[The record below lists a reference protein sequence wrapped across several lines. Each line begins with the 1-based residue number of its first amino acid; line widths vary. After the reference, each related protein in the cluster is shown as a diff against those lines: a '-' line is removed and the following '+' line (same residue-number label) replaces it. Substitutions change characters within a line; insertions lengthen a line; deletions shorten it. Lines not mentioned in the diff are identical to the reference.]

1 MKFLDLFP
9 YQQFVW
15 NFDKLFDEDLD
26 YYCVHLKVIIFLWT
40 SLVVLDIEINK
51 LVVFFD
57 MFVTIDVS
65 YQYKFLF

>member
-1 MKFLDLFP
+1 
-9 YQQFVW
+9 
-15 NFDKLFDEDLD
+15 LD